1 MFKLIKKLIKWSLI
15 SFAALT
21 AIGVVLALTT
31 EPLTPEQRAANE
43 QARIER
49 AAEREAADA
58 AREAAEQAEQAER
71 ERVAAERE
79 RVAAEREAERRRKG
93 FHCLRDWDGSHRGI
107 TRYLERNLK
116 DPDSYEHI
124 ETRVMPVNDNG
135 LHFLITQYR
144 AKNSFGGYVVDT
156 ISAMYRNSD
165 CSVVEIVTQ

>member
-15 SFAALT
+15 SVAGLT
-21 AIGVVLALTT
+21 AISVVLALTT

-49 AAEREAADA
+49 TAEREAAAA

-79 RVAAEREAERRRKG
+79 AEERRKG
-93 FHCLRDWDGSHRGI
+93 FHCLSGWDGSHRGI

>member
-15 SFAALT
+15 SVAGLT
-21 AIGVVLALTT
+21 AIIVVLALLGAT
-31 EPLTPEQRAANE
+31 LTPEQRAANE

-49 AAEREAADA
+49 IAEREAADA

-79 RVAAEREAERRRKG
+79 AEERRKG
-93 FHCLRDWDGSHRGI
+93 FHCLSNWDGSHRGI

-165 CSVVEIVTQ
+165 CSVVEVVTQ